1 MNEELLK
8 LAYQSLK
15 RQFDNISKD
24 SWIWTDFFEDEKVGF
39 DYFKKQIEQDED
51 FACLQDETYY
61 LDEDLDE
68 LAYDIAYEIA
78 LKLKENDFFHNR
90 DVNAAINILK
100 LGLNNISA
108 GTVDYTDGEDR
119 RPNLLKGH
127 SSVKSEAH
135 ESLVR
140 G

>member
-1 MNEELLK
+1 MDPIGPMGFYTILK
-8 LAYQSLK
+8 G
-15 RQFDNISKD
+15 
-24 SWIWTDFFEDEKVGF
+24 WC
-39 DYFKKQIEQDED
+39 KK
-51 FACLQDETYY
+51 
-61 LDEDLDE
+61 
-68 LAYDIAYEIA
+68 
-78 LKLKENDFFHNR
+78 KENNLF
-90 DVNAAINILK
+90 AAINILK